1 MTSEQA
7 IVVTPPML
15 CGFADIELAHEL
27 MRRHRRCRREKC
39 AWKSAAHQTLVL
51 AGRLTPQTV
60 TPRERAARR
69 GIEFPVLR
77 TDVTPGAAGP
87 GHETLREVL
96 DRLTAL
102 VGGS

>member
-1 MTSEQA
+1 MTNEQA
-7 IVVTPPML
+7 IVFTPPTS
-15 CGFADIELAHEL
+15 CDFADVELAHEL
-27 MRRHRRCRREKC
+27 MRRHRKC
-39 AWKSAAHQTLVL
+39 HRGKCVWKAAAHQTLVL
-51 AGRLTPQTV
+51 AGRLTPQSM

-77 TDVTPGAAGP
+77 TDPAHGEYPP

-102 VGGS
+102 ATGS